1 MLCPLSRPF
10 RTRTPVESVPVP
22 ERKDTQP
29 PRSAPPTN
37 IAPPS
42 TIAPSTVAPS
52 ILTPATH
59 LPASEPIAYRT
70 NTERFMAEGPPAGPA
85 SATSKAKR
93 VMNWFRKR
101 SLAPGDSNTP
111 ASVPVVSLP
120 PVRAPQA
127 EAGSQLTTQPPQA
140 VAQSQI
146 ESKRSG
152 GLDSLSTKEQSSL
165 QLPNSAVSPTPVS
178 IVKPSKPVVN
188 RAGMRVHEGAVD
200 QAMVTSGSPLDAL
213 SHAEAVLVE
222 MGIAFT
228 KESEFKFRC
237 VRHKKRKGG
246 MSGSVGPLGGMS
258 VGVAGSAA
266 SNGVSFNTWC
276 ITARH

>member
-1 MLCPLSRPF
+1 
-10 RTRTPVESVPVP
+10 
-22 ERKDTQP
+22 
-29 PRSAPPTN
+29 
-37 IAPPS
+37 
-42 TIAPSTVAPS
+42 
-52 ILTPATH
+52 
-59 LPASEPIAYRT
+59 
-70 NTERFMAEGPPAGPA
+70 MAEGPPAGPA

-101 SLAPGDSNTP
+101 SLAPGDAGTP

-120 PVRAPQA
+120 PVRAPPA
-127 EAGSQLTTQPPQA
+127 ETPAQPQLEP
-140 VAQSQI
+140 
-146 ESKRSG
+146 KHSG
-152 GLDSLSTKEQSSL
+152 GLDSISTREQSSL
-165 QLPNSAVSPTPVS
+165 QLPTSLPAPVS

-213 SHAEAVLVE
+213 AHAEAVLVE

-246 MSGSVGPLGGMS
+246 VSGSMGPLGGLS
-258 VGVAGSAA
+258 AGVAGSAA
-266 SNGVSFNTWC
+266 SNGVS
-276 ITARH
+276 ITTCEPLSVLTG